1 MSASTYPGARPG
13 MSDVARLAGVSHQT
27 VSRVLNGH
35 PNVRPATRDRVQA
48 AIRELGYRRNSAA
61 RALVTRR
68 SGAIGIVTTGS
79 MQFGPATTL
88 AVLEQSARAAGYF
101 VTVAMAPDPTP
112 EVLTGVLDSLMDQ
125 AVEGVVVIAPVEQV
139 ARAAQAVSA
148 QLPVL
153 LISAADADAF
163 EPPVLH
169 VDQAAGVH
177 LVVEH
182 LTDLGHRD
190 VVHVAGPP
198 EWFDAQVRQRAWW
211 EALAGVGLVPRA
223 DLVGDWSAASG
234 YAAAQELLTDLPQ
247 AVFASND
254 QMALGVLHAFAE
266 AGVGVPE
273 QVSVVGFDDVVGS
286 DHYIPPLTTVQQ
298 DFVTLG
304 RRAIEVLVAQIAG
317 AEEVAEPVTP
327 SLVVRASTGP
337 AREAAPAGREAA
349 PQARPSTGTA
359 SAGRQ

>member
-1 MSASTYPGARPG
+1 

-153 LISAADADAF
+153 LISAADADAC

-177 LVVEH
+177 RVVEH
-182 LTDLGHRD
+182 RS
-190 VVHVAGPP
+190 
-198 EWFDAQVRQRAWW
+198 EERR
-211 EALAGVGLVPRA
+211 
-223 DLVGDWSAASG
+223 VGD
-234 YAAAQELLTDLPQ
+234 
-247 AVFASND
+247 
-254 QMALGVLHAFAE
+254 
-266 AGVGVPE
+266 
-273 QVSVVGFDDVVGS
+273 
-286 DHYIPPLTTVQQ
+286 
-298 DFVTLG
+298 
-304 RRAIEVLVAQIAG
+304 
-317 AEEVAEPVTP
+317 
-327 SLVVRASTGP
+327 
-337 AREAAPAGREAA
+337 AGRV
-349 PQARPSTGTA
+349 GC
-359 SAGRQ
+359 GRS